1 MVSKGVKVMGR
12 WVNQLKNR
20 ATELAEGYEEAR
32 DEAFNEEFRDMFS
45 QEKYVITEEDL
56 QGFLD
61 SFTFPEEGDWA
72 LDQAES
78 EYEGYMDSKYQAMK
92 DERCGL

>member
-1 MVSKGVKVMGR
+1 MGR
-12 WVNQLKNR
+12 NSRRIKDR

-78 EYEGYMDSKYQAMK
+78 EYEGYMDSKYEQMK
-92 DERCGL
+92 DERWEKENEDNI